1 MTTTFSPR
9 AAHNTLVQSAD
20 PSAAAHRRVTTPTR
34 KSAQPGKGV
43 DLAVVGLATAVVAAA
58 VSFAVLTLGGDPA
71 PVALLPAS
79 HPARAVETAATP
91 GVHRLTIPGP
101 VGVAPVPPTWELRP

>member
-1 MTTTFSPR
+1 MTTTYSPW
-9 AAHNTLVQSAD
+9 AAHDTLGQSAG

-34 KSAQPGKGV
+34 KSAQPGNGA

-79 HPARAVETAATP
+79 HPARAVEAAATP
-91 GVHRLTIPGP
+91 GVHRLTSPAR
-101 VGVAPVPPTWELRP
+101 VR